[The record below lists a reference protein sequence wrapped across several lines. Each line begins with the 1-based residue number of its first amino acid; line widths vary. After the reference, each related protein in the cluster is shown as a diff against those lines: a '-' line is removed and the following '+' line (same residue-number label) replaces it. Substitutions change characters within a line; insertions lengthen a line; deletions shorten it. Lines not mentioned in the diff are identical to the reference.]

1 MLSVDLAAREGWPL
15 VLVSCGRLGS
25 INHTLLSLEA
35 AKTRGMS
42 VAGVVW
48 NWCADT
54 DPKIEEDS
62 LETIRRYLLRWG
74 FPPIVVRIP
83 RFDVGG
89 PYPEILLSGLFDTTG
104 GHEGID
110 FHAKF

>member
-1 MLSVDLAAREGWPL
+1 

-35 AKTRGMS
+35 AKARGMS

-48 NWCADT
+48 NWCEGADSRI
-54 DPKIEEDS
+54 DDDS
-62 LETIRRYLLRWG
+62 CETIRSYLMHWG

-89 PYPEILLSGLFDTTG
+89 PYPKILLSGLFDITC
-104 GHEGID
+104 GHEGLD
-110 FHAKF
+110 FHARL